1 MARDE
6 EPELPLEPTPA
17 INWSALRKRAYLLVT
32 APKLPAWA
40 VILLLVV
47 KEVPGWRS
55 RFEFWLAAAKS
66 LGGLPGII
74 ASIVASNYF
83 APIAGVMAAAYI
95 VLIGEEEIVFFA
107 FEGRSN
113 SCPASLRETHHLPNR
128 VDGYRFRSTHPTRL
142 HCIRTGAGCR
152 WISAT
157 FTLWVLG
164 SASIL

>member
-66 LGGLPGII
+66 LGGFL
-74 ASIVASNYF
+74 
-83 APIAGVMAAAYI
+83 
-95 VLIGEEEIVFFA
+95 
-107 FEGRSN
+107 
-113 SCPASLRETHHLPNR
+113 SLQDCERKQ
-128 VDGYRFRSTHPTRL
+128 TRL
-142 HCIRTGAGCR
+142 AQSH
-152 WISAT
+152 
-157 FTLWVLG
+157 
-164 SASIL
+164 